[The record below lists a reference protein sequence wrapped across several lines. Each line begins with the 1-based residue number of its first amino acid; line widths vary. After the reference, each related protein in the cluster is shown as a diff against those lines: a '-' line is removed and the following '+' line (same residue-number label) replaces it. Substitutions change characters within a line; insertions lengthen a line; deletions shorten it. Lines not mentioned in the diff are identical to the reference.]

1 MQLGEL
7 DLLGHHFWDTQVI
20 KAELTWE
27 SRLIVSCENWE
38 GSRDVSPLGKTSSPP
53 SIIFWYRMILR
64 QIIRNKPDI
73 APFCWWWLSSSQ
85 SVVPRVSTKGVRG
98 IVQIS
103 FLVGIK

>member
-27 SRLIVSCENWE
+27 SGLIVSCENRE
-38 GSRDVSPLGKTSSPP
+38 SSCNVSPLGKTSSPP
-53 SIIFWYRMILR
+53 SIIFGYGMILR
-64 QIIRNKPDI
+64 QIVCNKQDI
-73 APFCWWWLSSSQ
+73 APFRWWWFSPPR
-85 SVVPRVSTKGVRG
+85 SVMLRVSTKGVRG